1 MMSMPRVLSPAI
13 SVLVAIPQ
21 LIKHPS
27 SLVSSFPF
35 PQEVTSPNG
44 WARRVRNSI
53 DQVSQN
59 VAKARGHWPLTARP
73 NLKCP
78 SSNTSDS

>member
-27 SLVSSFPF
+27 CLVSGFPF

-53 DQVSQN
+53 DQVSQKIRRQGPR
-59 VAKARGHWPLTARP
+59 ALAADGQAQSQMPKF
-73 NLKCP
+73 
-78 SSNTSDS
+78 